1 MTLRA
6 KIEGLAAICML
17 IAGVLIV
24 RSYLDARAD
33 QLRLQG
39 TIAAQ
44 QGIIASAQQQMQS
57 LDAAAKQRDAQ
68 TQATIAAMQQAV
80 ARVQSPQ
87 QIASWIPP
95 QLPTPAP
102 LAVNIPSATAAN
114 PAPDAIARIPQQD
127 LPAIRDMIESCK
139 ECSVKLSAAQ
149 QDVASKDQQLRL
161 AGEQAL
167 RHAARARR
175 RPNRRQGRQP
185 LAPHPAQRALVRH
198 RRCHRRRPRWC
209 RASLKNAAALWLS

>member
-6 KIEGLAAICML
+6 KIEALAAICML
-17 IAGVLIV
+17 IAGALIV

-33 QLRLQG
+33 QLRLQA

-44 QGIIASAQQQMQS
+44 QGIIASAQRQMQS

-68 TQATIAAMQQAV
+68 TLATIAAMQQAV

-114 PAPDAIARIPQQD
+114 PAPDAIAKIPQQD

-139 ECSVKLSAAQ
+139 ECSVKLNAAQ
-149 QDVASKDQQLRL
+149 QDLASKDQQLRL
-161 AGEQAL
+161 AGEQLSAT
-167 RHAARARR
+167 
-175 RPNRRQGRQP
+175 
-185 LAPHPAQRALVRH
+185 QRERD
-198 RRCHRRRPRWC
+198 
-209 RASLKNAAALWLS
+209 AALTAAKGGNLWRRIRRNALWFLIGGATAATLGGVAHH

>member
-6 KIEGLAAICML
+6 KIEALAAITILVAAAILM
-17 IAGVLIV
+17 
-24 RSYLDARAD
+24 RTYLDARAD
-33 QLRLQG
+33 QLRLQA

-68 TQATIAAMQQAV
+68 TLATIAAMQQVV
-80 ARVQSPQ
+80 ARVQTPQ

-102 LAVNIPSATAAN
+102 LAVSIPSATAAN

-139 ECSVKLSAAQ
+139 ECRVKLNAAQ
-149 QDVASKDQQLRL
+149 QGVASKDQQLSL
-161 AGEQAL
+161 AGEQLSAM
-167 RHAARARR
+167 
-175 RPNRRQGRQP
+175 
-185 LAPHPAQRALVRH
+185 QRERD
-198 RRCHRRRPRWC
+198 
-209 RASLKNAAALWLS
+209 AALTAAKGGNLWRRIRRNALWFVIGGATAATLGGVAHH

>member
-6 KIEGLAAICML
+6 KIEALAAICIL
-17 IAGVLIV
+17 VAGALIV

-33 QLRLQG
+33 QLRLQA
-39 TIAAQ
+39 TITAQ

-68 TQATIAAMQQAV
+68 TQATIAAMQHAV
-80 ARVQSPQ
+80 ARVQTPQ
-87 QIASWIPP
+87 QIAAWIPP

-102 LAVNIPSATAAN
+102 LAVSIPSATAAN

-139 ECSVKLSAAQ
+139 ECSVKLNAAQ

-161 AGEQAL
+161 AGEQLSAM
-167 RHAARARR
+167 
-175 RPNRRQGRQP
+175 
-185 LAPHPAQRALVRH
+185 QRERD
-198 RRCHRRRPRWC
+198 
-209 RASLKNAAALWLS
+209 AALTAAKGGNLWRRIQRNALWFFIGGATAATLGGVAHR

>member
-6 KIEGLAAICML
+6 KIEALAAICIL
-17 IAGVLIV
+17 VAGALIV

-33 QLRLQG
+33 QLRLQA

-80 ARVQSPQ
+80 ARVQTPQ

-95 QLPTPAP
+95 QLPTPVP
-102 LAVNIPSATAAN
+102 LAVNIPSPTAAN

-139 ECSVKLSAAQ
+139 ECSVKLNAAQ

-161 AGEQAL
+161 AGEQLSAM
-167 RHAARARR
+167 
-175 RPNRRQGRQP
+175 
-185 LAPHPAQRALVRH
+185 QRER
-198 RRCHRRRPRWC
+198 
-209 RASLKNAAALWLS
+209 AAALTAAKGGNLWRRIQRNALWFFIGGATAAALGGVAHH

>member
-161 AGEQAL
+161 AGEQLSAM
-167 RHAARARR
+167 
-175 RPNRRQGRQP
+175 
-185 LAPHPAQRALVRH
+185 QRERD
-198 RRCHRRRPRWC
+198 
-209 RASLKNAAALWLS
+209 AALTAAKGGNLWRRIQRNALWFVIGGATVAALGGVAHR

>member
-6 KIEGLAAICML
+6 KIELLAAICIL
-17 IAGVLIV
+17 VAGALIV

-33 QLRLQG
+33 QLRLQA

-68 TQATIAAMQQAV
+68 TQATIAAMQQVV
-80 ARVQSPQ
+80 ARVQTPQ

-102 LAVNIPSATAAN
+102 LAVSIPSATAAN

-139 ECSVKLSAAQ
+139 ECSVRLNAAQ
-149 QDVASKDQQLRL
+149 QNVTSKDQQLRL
-161 AGEQAL
+161 AGEQLSAMQRERDAAL
-167 RHAARARR
+167 TTAKGGNLWRR
-175 RPNRRQGRQP
+175 I
-185 LAPHPAQRALVRH
+185 QRNALWFVIGG
-198 RRCHRRRPRWC
+198 
-209 RASLKNAAALWLS
+209 ATAAALGGVAHH